1 MLKVITN
8 MLKVIGVLTL
18 IAVIMFIELT
28 LIHWAVGLFYP
39 ITWTQ
44 AFGLSLLI
52 SILGAA
58 FKSRK

>member
-1 MLKVITN
+1 
-8 MLKVIGVLTL
+8 MLKVIGLLTL